1 MMNIK
6 TIAEQIMAEAGK
18 VILGKEDRIRMI
30 VMAVFA
36 GGHILLD
43 DVPGTGKTTLVKAL
57 AIALGCRSGRIQFV
71 PDMLPSD
78 IIGMNIY
85 NQKTREFELRIG
97 PVMTNILLA
106 DEINRAIPRTQSAL
120 LEAMEENQISI
131 DGGLIPLP
139 QPFIVLATQN
149 PVDAENTF
157 ALPAAQMDRFLI
169 KLSLGYPSEESEKE
183 MLKRSGDGLDFSIL
197 KPVTSPEEILAIR
210 KELNQVK
217 VSDLVMD
224 YIVAIGNATR
234 RHPQLKAGASP
245 RAAKALYRA
254 AKSWAAMDGRDYV
267 TPDDVKEI
275 AVPVLAHRLVLKNT
289 VSRSAGNAQTLIRS
303 ILEEVKASPSE
314 EEVYSSLTGE

>member
-1 MMNIK
+1 
-6 TIAEQIMAEAGK
+6 MAEAGK

-30 VMAVFA
+30 VMAIFA

-85 NQKTREFELRIG
+85 NQKTREFELRVG

-131 DGGLIPLP
+131 DGGLISLP

-169 KLSLGYPSEESEKE
+169 KLSLGYPSAESEKE

-197 KPVTSPEEILAIR
+197 QPVTSPEEILAVR
-210 KELNQVK
+210 KELNAVK

-234 RHPQLKAGASP
+234 CHPHLKAGASP

-254 AKSWAAMDGRDYV
+254 SKSWAAMDGRDYV
-267 TPDDVKEI
+267 TPDDVKDI

-289 VSRSAGNAQTLIRS
+289 VNRSEGNEQALIRS
-303 ILEEVKASPSE
+303 ILEEVKASPTE
-314 EEVYSSLTGE
+314 EEVYRALTKE

>member
-1 MMNIK
+1 MINIK
-6 TIAEQIMAEAGK
+6 SISEQIMAEAGK
-18 VILGKEDRIRMI
+18 VILGKEDRIRLI
-30 VMAVFA
+30 VMAIFA

-85 NQKTREFELRIG
+85 NQKTREFELRVG

-131 DGGLIPLP
+131 DGGLISLP

-197 KPVTSPEEILAIR
+197 QPVTSPEEILAVR
-210 KELNQVK
+210 NAVK

-234 RHPQLKAGASP
+234 CHPQLKAGASP

-254 AKSWAAMDGRDYV
+254 SKSWAAMDGRDYV

-289 VSRSAGNAQTLIRS
+289 VSRSEGNEQALIRS
-303 ILEEVKASPSE
+303 ILEEVQASPTE
-314 EEVYSSLTGE
+314 EEVYRSLTKE